1 MARSTYLTSDDTS
14 LAVYDSGDGIPILLQ
29 HGLGGDQT
37 QVTQTFPDVSGFR
50 RMTVECR
57 GHGASSL
64 GSARPFSIRMFA
76 EDVLAAADDRGI
88 DRLVVGGISMGAAI
102 ALHLA
107 HHHAG
112 RVAAL
117 VLVRPAWT
125 FAAAP
130 ANMVPVRALAA
141 LIQAHP
147 LDEAKRLFMISEIAA
162 DLKVDAPD
170 NLASLLGYFDRPDV
184 VPFASVLADI
194 AADGPGVSEAAAAT
208 LRIPTL
214 VLGNGQDA
222 IHPLPFAKTVAGTIP
237 GATFVEVAA
246 KAADKERH
254 FAETQDAISR
264 FLTSKTIRSSVTS

>member
-1 MARSTYLTSDDTS
+1 MAISRFLTADDTS
-14 LAVYDSGDGIPILLQ
+14 LAVYDSGDGIPILCQ
-29 HGLGGDQT
+29 HGLGGDEA
-37 QVTQTFPDVSGFR
+37 QVTQTFGSVSAFR
-50 RMTVECR
+50 RITVECR
-57 GHGASSL
+57 GHGVSSL
-64 GSARPFSIRMFA
+64 GGTRPFSIKMFA

-88 DRLVVGGISMGAAI
+88 DRMVIGGISMGAAI

-107 HHHAG
+107 HYHPE

-117 VLVRPAWT
+117 ILVRPAWT

-130 ANMVPVRALAA
+130 ANMAPVRALAA

-147 LDEAKRLFMISEIAA
+147 LHEAKRLFMASEIAA
-162 DLKVDAPD
+162 DLKADAPD

-194 AADGPGVSEAAAAT
+194 AADGPGVLQAAAAA
-208 LRIPTL
+208 LAIPTL
-214 VLGNGQDA
+214 VLGNRQDA
-222 IHPLPFAKTVAGTIP
+222 IHPLSLAKTVAETIP

-254 FAETQDAISR
+254 FAETQDTISR
-264 FLTSKTIRSSVTS
+264 FLASKTIRSSVAS